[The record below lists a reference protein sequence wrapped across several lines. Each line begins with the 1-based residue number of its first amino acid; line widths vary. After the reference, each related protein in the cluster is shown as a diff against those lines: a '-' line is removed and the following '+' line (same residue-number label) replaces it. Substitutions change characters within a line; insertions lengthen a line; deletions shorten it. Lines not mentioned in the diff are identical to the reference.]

1 MIRPFE
7 LLDLRRLHRYRKKGV
22 YLDSI
27 SLLTRGKTMVP
38 ARAVFSP
45 ISEAMGVF
53 TGLYQPEDG
62 GAALIAQASHA
73 LGASTAHMTFM
84 TPDEAVEPA
93 GAAVLVE
100 YLIRRLGE
108 RSAQTLVADVDE
120 DTNTFE
126 TLRRLSFSIYARQ
139 HIWRVG
145 YISRKDRAELAWRP
159 LSPVD
164 EFNALKL
171 YHATVPTLVQQ
182 VESIPEEGMS
192 GWVYYSEGEM
202 LGYADVREG
211 PRGVWVQPFI
221 HPQMQRV
228 GPHLASLFAAL
239 RPRERRPVYVCL
251 RSYQAGLSRFL
262 ENLDAQVSASQ
273 AVMVRR
279 MTVRVQQAEL
289 APLPAI
295 NGNTEPTTPY
305 QPVDSTQS
313 TANSR

>member
-7 LLDLRRLHRYRKKGV
+7 LPDLRRLHRYRKKGV

-27 SLLTRGKTMVP
+27 SALTRGKMLVP

-45 ISEAMGVF
+45 LSEAAGFF
-53 TGLYQPEDG
+53 TGLYLPESG
-62 GAALIAQASHA
+62 KGSLIAQARH
-73 LGASTAHMTFM
+73 GQGTTTAHLTFM
-84 TPDEAVEPA
+84 TPDENVEPV
-93 GAAVLVE
+93 GAAALVE

-108 RSAQTLVADVDE
+108 RNVQALVADVDE

-139 HIWRVG
+139 NIWRIG
-145 YISRKDRAELAWRP
+145 YISRKEQAELAWRP
-159 LSPVD
+159 LVSED

-221 HPQMQRV
+221 HPQMERV
-228 GPHLASLFAAL
+228 GVHLASLFAAL
-239 RPRERRPVYVCL
+239 RPRDRRPVYVCL

-262 ENLDAQVSASQ
+262 EDLDAQVSTSQ

-279 MTVRVQQAEL
+279 MSVRVQQAEL

-305 QPVDSTQS
+305 QPMDSKQ
-313 TANSR
+313 

>member
-1 MIRPFE
+1 MIRSFE
-7 LLDLRRLHRYRKKGV
+7 LTDLRKLHRHRKKGV

-27 SLLTRGKTMVP
+27 SALTRGKMLIP

-45 ISEAMGVF
+45 LSEAIGVF
-53 TGLYQPEDG
+53 TGLYQPEDEG
-62 GAALIAQASHA
+62 DTLIAQASHA
-73 LGASTAHMTFM
+73 QGATTAHLTFM
-84 TPDEAVEPA
+84 TPDEAVEPV
-93 GAAVLVE
+93 GAAALVE
-100 YLIRRLGE
+100 YLIKRLGE
-108 RSAQTLVADVDE
+108 RSAQSLVADVDE

-126 TLRRLSFSIYARQ
+126 SLRQLNFSIYARQ

-145 YISRKDRAELAWRP
+145 YISRKDRTELAWRP
-159 LSPVD
+159 LTSID
-164 EFNALKL
+164 EFNAHKL

-192 GWVYYSEGEM
+192 GWVYYSEDEM

-221 HPQMQRV
+221 HPQMERV
-228 GPHLASLFAAL
+228 GEHLVSLFAAL

-262 ENLDAQVSASQ
+262 EDLDAQVSASQ

-279 MTVRVQQAEL
+279 MTARVQQAEL
-289 APLPAI
+289 VPLPTI

-305 QPVDSTQS
+305 QTVDSKQ
-313 TANSR
+313 

>member
-7 LLDLRRLHRYRKKGV
+7 LPDLRTLHRYRKSGV

-27 SLLTRGKTMVP
+27 TALTRGKLLVP

-45 ISEAMGVF
+45 LSEAVGVF
-53 TGLYQPEDG
+53 TGMYQSG
-62 GAALIAQASHA
+62 GSSLPLIAQVSHA
-73 LGASTAHMTFM
+73 LGSNVAQMTFL
-84 TPDEAVEPA
+84 TPDQAVEPVGA
-93 GAAVLVE
+93 GALIE
-100 YLIRRLGE
+100 YLIARLGE
-108 RSAQTLVADVDE
+108 RKAQALIADVDE
-120 DTNTFE
+120 DTTTFE

-145 YISRKDRAELAWRP
+145 YISRKQHAELAWRP
-159 LSPVD
+159 MIPED
-164 EFNALKL
+164 EFNARKL
-171 YHATVPTLVQQ
+171 YHAIVPTLVQQ
-182 VESIPEEGMS
+182 VESTPEGGLT
-192 GWVYYSEGEM
+192 GWVYYYEGEL

-221 HPQMQRV
+221 HPQMERV
-228 GPHLASLFAAL
+228 GDHLASLFAAL

-262 ENLDAQVSASQ
+262 EGLGAEVSSTQ

-279 MTVRVQQAEL
+279 MAVRVQQAEL

-305 QPVDSTQS
+305 QPVDSKQ
-313 TANSR
+313 